1 MCTCVCT
8 NVPVCTCTC
17 TYRCGVCVIYWAQV
31 VVCRCAHACA
41 YAWIDTDSRNVGLH
55 PSDLTQP
62 WTLLRLRSI
71 RIIYPTPSLS
81 SRLMH
86 GGVKHLVML
95 NHSGAQH
102 ARSHPEWQHRAGEG
116 AGRGKKYHIALR
128 ERKRGR
134 WRREKGEGLEG
145 FGRGKGVVRGTSGV
159 YLVWVNIDKMQINLR
174 MFCQCVFRCAPSK
187 ETGHKWYT
195 SFIVVGNLS
204 MTAAVLSLQDDEV
217 ELTET

>member
-1 MCTCVCT
+1 MRTCVCT
-8 NVPVCTCTC
+8 NVPVCTYAC

-31 VVCRCAHACA
+31 VACRCAHACE
-41 YAWIDTDSRNVGLH
+41 YAWIDTDSRTVGLH

-62 WTLLRLRSI
+62 WTLLPLRSI

-116 AGRGKKYHIALR
+116 AVPREEIPHRPQGKEERAVEEREGWGARGV
-128 ERKRGR
+128 
-134 WRREKGEGLEG
+134 WKGEGSNKGYKWGL
-145 FGRGKGVVRGTSGV
+145 FGLGQHR
-159 YLVWVNIDKMQINLR
+159 
-174 MFCQCVFRCAPSK
+174 
-187 ETGHKWYT
+187 
-195 SFIVVGNLS
+195 
-204 MTAAVLSLQDDEV
+204 
-217 ELTET
+217 